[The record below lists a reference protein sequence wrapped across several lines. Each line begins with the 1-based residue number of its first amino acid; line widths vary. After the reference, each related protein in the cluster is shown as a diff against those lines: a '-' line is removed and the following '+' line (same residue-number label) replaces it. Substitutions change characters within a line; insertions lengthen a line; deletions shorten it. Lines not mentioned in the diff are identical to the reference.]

1 MSSGCITERILQ
13 QIIPEINSDQIG
25 RRRRNCEKRRS
36 CRHHGRQDYLEP
48 HDVDVVVVVIVKPV
62 AVSESGQEAA
72 QEVQEGQLEGQTGKG
87 RVLLEVE
94 EACAEH
100 QLQG

>member
-48 HDVDVVVVVIVKPV
+48 HDVDVVVIVKPV